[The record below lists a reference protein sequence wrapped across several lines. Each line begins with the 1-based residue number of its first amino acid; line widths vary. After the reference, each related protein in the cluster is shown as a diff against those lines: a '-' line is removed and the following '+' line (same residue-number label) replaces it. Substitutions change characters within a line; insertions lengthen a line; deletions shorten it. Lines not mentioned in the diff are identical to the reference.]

1 MACRTKGLMI
11 VAALMGLGGATA
23 HAQDIPPQLHEQRQ
37 KIERER
43 PREAEAAA
51 RAFLHAL
58 TLQQEA
64 PFQLERQLA
73 ELDSLKQRS
82 PDHYWNEVAL
92 LTVQFEMVQ
101 NLVRRDST
109 RADLVTKMFGTEV
122 SARGLQREY
131 RGATEARRA
140 LIRRELEQLIDRHFG
155 VEEKLREREVADIE
169 RRLAQVRAE
178 SQKRRD
184 KRGEIVKWAVDDII
198 RDATRP
204 E

>member
-11 VAALMGLGGATA
+11 VAALACTFSVGLSGAAA

-51 RAFLHAL
+51 RAFLHLVA
-58 TLQQEA
+58 QD
-64 PFQLERQLA
+64 RVSD
-73 ELDSLKQRS
+73 LDSLKLRS
-82 PDHYWNEVAL
+82 VDHYWNEVAL

-101 NLVRRDST
+101 NLVRRDSA
-109 RADLVTKMFGTEV
+109 RADLVAKMFGTEV
-122 SARGLQREY
+122 YARALQREY
-131 RGATEARRA
+131 RGATEARRT
-140 LIRRELEQLIDRHFG
+140 LIRRELEQLIDRHFE

-178 SQKRRD
+178 SQRRRD

-204 E
+204 Q